1 MNNRRRQRLK
11 ALDMRIRSKSGGLL
25 NLKTLREYAC
35 QALRDYRNQ
44 TDVCAWP
51 DVPLVWYINKYAD
64 CADIVKF

>member
-25 NLKTLREYAC
+25 NLKTLRENAV

-44 TDVCAWP
+44 TNICAWP
-51 DVPLVWYINKYAD
+51 DVPLMWYINKYAD